1 MTKTVTIDA
10 AGRVV
15 VPRELRRQLGVHGPC
30 RLEIRQV
37 GDHIELRVASSAITS
52 RTGDDGLPILE
63 PEQPL
68 PPMSD
73 GDVREALEQS
83 RR

>member
-1 MTKTVTIDA
+1 MAQTVGIDA

-30 RLEIRQV
+30 RLEIRHM
-37 GDHIELRVASSAITS
+37 GDHIELRVAATAIAG

-63 PEQPL
+63 SEEPL
-68 PPMSD
+68 PPMTD
-73 GDVREALEQS
+73 EDVRNALEQS